1 MIPSQGGESQGKRR
15 RGKRGRQTSR
25 AASDPALA
33 AHHTPN
39 SPAAEAYKELR
50 TALLLTTAGH
60 PPRSISVSSCQ
71 PGEGKTTTAIN
82 LATSLGQLGR
92 RVLVVDTDLR
102 RPRCHKILRVATNRG
117 VSSYLT
123 GMHRV
128 PELLQPTEIDGV
140 SVIPAGPVPP
150 NPAEL
155 LDSARFGDFV
165 REVQDHE
172 DFDHVIF
179 DTPPVLSVVDPLLV
193 GRQVEGMVLVLRS
206 AHTSREAAYLA
217 WDKLQT
223 GQVKVYGSLLND
235 VQTEHVPYEY
245 RYYRYGYSEKD
256 SDKRRKR
263 RPAAGESGQSTQV
276 ARSQKA

>member
-1 MIPSQGGESQGKRR
+1 MIPTQGGEIPSRR
-15 RGKRGRQTSR
+15 RSKRMGQAAR

-33 AHHTPN
+33 THSTPN

-82 LATSLGQLGR
+82 LATSLAQLGR

-102 RPRCHKILRVATNRG
+102 RPRCHKILRVATNKG

-123 GMHRV
+123 GMHGIND
-128 PELLQPTEIDGV
+128 LLQPTEIDGV
-140 SVIPAGPVPP
+140 SVVTAGPVPP

-155 LDSARFGDFV
+155 LDSARFGELV
-165 REVQDHE
+165 REVQDRD

-193 GRQVEGMVLVLRS
+193 GRQVEGLVLVLRS
-206 AHTSREAAYLA
+206 AFTSRDAAQLA

-223 GQVKVYGSLLND
+223 GQVKVFGTLLND

-245 RYYRYGYSEKD
+245 RYYRYGYSEKAPD
-256 SDKRRKR
+256 RRRKR
-263 RPAAGESGQSTQV
+263 RAAAADSGESSQV